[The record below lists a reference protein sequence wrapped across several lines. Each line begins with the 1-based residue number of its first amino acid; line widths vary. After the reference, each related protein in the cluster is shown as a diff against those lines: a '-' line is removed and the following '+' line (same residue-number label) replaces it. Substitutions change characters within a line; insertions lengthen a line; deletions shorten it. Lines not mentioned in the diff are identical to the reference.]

1 MERIFRTLYR
11 SHLDAK
17 APTGIPVGVF
27 SCLEQFILYWNVF
40 EDFKALLQNKSTN
53 YIDNYRITYGFYS
66 NGNNVCNRNELGRLL
81 IYQHDAL

>member
-27 SCLEQFILYWNVF
+27 RKCFFYPLTNKI
-40 EDFKALLQNKSTN
+40 KAFTQIKNTNK
-53 YIDNYRITYGFYS
+53 IDDYGVTYGFYS